1 MTADAPAAIDSTPLP
16 RGNIVLTQTV
26 ALLIDAYRELN
37 AKRLFWITLWL
48 SLAVVA
54 TFAFVSITPTGFKIF
69 VWDIPSFFNST
80 IIPADT
86 FYKFLFTEWAIPWWL
101 GVAASILALISVA
114 SVFPDFISGGS
125 IDLYLAR
132 PIGRLRLFVTK
143 YLTGLLFV
151 AMQVLVFCAA
161 SFLVIGV
168 KGHVWEFGIFLAV
181 PLVTGF
187 FSYLY
192 CVCVLMG
199 LITRSTLAAILV
211 TLLFW
216 FGLFALNSAG
226 VILLTIRTVTEER
239 QMRMSDNIATW
250 DNMIAQ
256 HRSLPAEKQSAGA
269 LKNFEFQRDALLIE
283 KRQVDTTVS
292 QLQFWQGLIERV
304 RAPLPKTDESI
315 KLMNRW
321 LIEPDPIMKAQAEA
335 AQRRRER
342 REAWRNRNRAG
353 ASSTQSSS
361 LPAPTMQRT
370 DISPD
375 DPSVMEELQ
384 QQLNARSAVRI
395 LGSSLAFEVVVL
407 ALAAWIFCRR
417 DF

>member
-1 MTADAPAAIDSTPLP
+1 MTIGQSGAALNGPAPVD
-16 RGNIVLTQTV
+16 RGNVVVTQTV
-26 ALLIDAYRELN
+26 ALFIDAYRELN

-86 FYKFLFTEWAIPWWL
+86 FYKFLFTQWAIPWWL

-114 SVFPDFISGGS
+114 SVFPDFITGGS

-151 AMQVLVFCAA
+151 ALQVLLFCAA
-161 SFLVIGV
+161 SFFVIGV

-181 PLVTGF
+181 PLVTAF

-216 FGLFALNSAG
+216 FGLFALNSSSN
-226 VILLTIRTVTEER
+226 ILLTFRTISEER
-239 QMRMSDNIATW
+239 QMRMSENIASW
-250 DNMIAQ
+250 DHMISQQKALAPE
-256 HRSLPAEKQSAGA
+256 RQSAGA
-269 LKNFEFQRDALLIE
+269 LKNFEFHRDGLLTE
-283 KRQVDTTVS
+283 KRGVDTTVG
-292 QLQFWQGLIERV
+292 QLQFWSLLIEHT

-321 LIEPDPIMKAQAEA
+321 LIEPDPIMKAQA
-335 AQRRRER
+335 QRRSGGAIGAMPGGRETGR
-342 REAWRNRNRAG
+342 
-353 ASSTQSSS
+353 SKL
-361 LPAPTMQRT
+361 LPRHAAPACHRLSCSAP
-370 DISPD
+370 ISPLTIRRCWKNLSNNST
-375 DPSVMEELQ
+375 P
-384 QQLNARSAVRI
+384 ARRYVF
-395 LGSSLAFEVVVL
+395 LA
-407 ALAAWIFCRR
+407 RR
-417 DF
+417 WRSKW